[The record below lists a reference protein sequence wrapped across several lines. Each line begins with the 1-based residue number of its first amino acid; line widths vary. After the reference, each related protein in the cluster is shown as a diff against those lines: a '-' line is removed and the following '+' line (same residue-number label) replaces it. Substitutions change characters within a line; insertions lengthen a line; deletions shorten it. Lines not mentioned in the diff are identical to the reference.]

1 MSRANWATSGFDDM
15 RAKPTRAVQRLR
27 PRAYESPVWQYRVAR
42 TDDLR
47 PKRRHD
53 ARSLQRPKHRRR
65 TSPEHRSGPQ
75 DRRRDHP
82 SLIRS
87 IARPSAMTC
96 YLATHRRRRS
106 LDRGCDRSHRIASHR
121 PSQFR
126 ARSPRA
132 QTDSNRERR
141 RLCGAMAPSD
151 DTAPRIEAG
160 NFPSARAISF
170 SDWPLFHRFQ
180 RSALCELESA
190 RPTLCAIPLSQ
201 WKERVLHR
209 PIGST
214 RNFHAACC
222 IGHERSDSVM
232 GVTRGRIRDR

>member
-121 PSQFR
+121 IALCNSARDLLALRQTPTVSAAGCAARWRLRMTQRRGSRPETSQVLERYRLATGRSSIGSRDRLSVNWRVPVRPS
-126 ARSPRA
+126 
-132 QTDSNRERR
+132 
-141 RLCGAMAPSD
+141 APS
-151 DTAPRIEAG
+151 PFLNGKRG
-160 NFPSARAISF
+160 
-170 SDWPLFHRFQ
+170 
-180 RSALCELESA
+180 
-190 RPTLCAIPLSQ
+190 
-201 WKERVLHR
+201 
-209 PIGST
+209 
-214 RNFHAACC
+214 CC
-222 IGHERSDSVM
+222 IDPLDLPEIFMLLVVSV
-232 GVTRGRIRDR
+232 TNDPTQ